1 MTHKDLRINVD
12 GACRGNPGPASVGV
26 EIRDSKDKVVQ
37 TISRRIGVTTNNV
50 AEYYALIYAL
60 IESISL
66 GASNVHVFSDS
77 QLMARQFSGEY
88 KVKEPLIKL
97 LHQQVRHLREYFDEC
112 TVTHVP
118 REENAAADKLANQA
132 LDEAEAELF

>member
-1 MTHKDLRINVD
+1 MTHDELRINVD
-12 GACRGNPGPASVGV
+12 GACRGNPGPSSVGV
-26 EIRDSKDKVVQ
+26 EIRDSKDKVIR

-60 IESISL
+60 IESIAL
-66 GASNVHVFSDS
+66 KASRVHVFSDS

-88 KVKEPLIKL
+88 KVKEPHIRL
-97 LHQQVRHLREYFDEC
+97 LFGQVRYLRERFDEC

-118 REENAAADKLANQA
+118 REENTAADKLANQA
-132 LDEAEAELF
+132 LDDGEELL